1 MKKYLIILALLVI
14 LPVKAYAGTITT
26 SYDTDRCALI
36 VSGTNTG
43 HDATISVFNK
53 NEDLIGFKT
62 GEIKNNNY
70 LVEFIY
76 TFDQE
81 QLIDI
86 TLSSEAGGSE
96 TQKKDVNIP
105 ACELKSSAITELVD
119 DPSGVSVVIKDDTVG
134 FNPGDHL
141 VVEVMDEE
149 TLNQFLEQ
157 IKGTPE
163 YEGIKS
169 MVDFILKQLGS
180 YREFGTVLNVYI
192 RDDHQQDVDY
202 SSYNGGFIINF
213 KVDPND
219 ADKLDGLKI
228 ATFGDDI
235 VLSDPIDYTYDSQK
249 GIISFSATK
258 PGHFVL
264 YVDKDYNYLDNTNDQ
279 TYDGSSDGLKFRVN
293 ADHDLLVDVMLDGT
307 ILGKDLYKDSSG
319 STIIEFAKSYLDL
332 LTEGK
337 HELRVNFKNGKAI
350 TTLTVN
356 KTSYASGN
364 NSSAN
369 PKTSD
374 NILIY
379 QIVFVL
385 SAGAILTSLFIKK
398 YRNN

>member
-43 HDATISVFNK
+43 HDATVSIFNK

-105 ACELKSSAITELVD
+105 ACELKSNVVTELVD
-119 DPSGVSVVIKDDTVG
+119 DPSGVSVVINDDTVG
-134 FNPGDHL
+134 FKTGDHL
-141 VVEVMDEE
+141 VVEIMDEE

-157 IKGTPE
+157 LKGSEE
-163 YEGIKS
+163 YDGIKS
-169 MVDFILKQLGS
+169 MVDFIYKQLGS
-180 YREFGTVLNVYI
+180 YRQLGVVLNVYV
-192 RDDHQQDVDY
+192 RDEHQQDVDY
-202 SSYNGGFIINF
+202 SSYNGGFIVNF

-249 GIISFSATK
+249 GIISFNVTK

-279 TYDGSSDGLKFRVN
+279 TYNGSSDGLKFRVN
-293 ADHDLLVDVMLDGT
+293 ADHDLLVDVMLDDT
-307 ILGKDLYKDSSG
+307 ILNKNLYKDSSG
-319 STIIEFAKSYLDL
+319 STVIEFAKSYLDL